1 MKKVKICIKHMH
13 LAFCT
18 LFHSDT
24 EEETEYESIIFN
36 RRYGN
41 KNEATYR

>member
-13 LAFCT
+13 LAF
-18 LFHSDT
+18 LHPFHTDRV
-24 EEETEYESIIFN
+24 EETEYESIIFS
-36 RRYGN
+36 RRNGN